1 MLFSLRVIDKSTIE
15 DKIENPYEVLVE
27 LEEEEW
33 NTISI
38 FAAVHQLS
46 TSEYVRIMIQSEI
59 ETLVHSEE
67 ETRKFFEE
75 VGEDPNDEE

>member
-1 MLFSLRVIDKSTIE
+1 LLYSLRVIDKRSIE
-15 DKIENPYEVLVE
+15 KNIEKPYEILVE

-38 FAAVHQLS
+38 FAAFHELS
-46 TSEYVRIMIQSEI
+46 TSKYVRIMIQSEI
-59 ETLVHSEE
+59 KALTHSEE

-75 VGEDPNDEE
+75 IGEDPDE